1 MSEHLSENEKDDLND
16 LARILVNS
24 ISRDGV
30 AKGYLN
36 LDGLTPEEAKIK
48 AFDYALDLSS
58 KDGGITH
65 SVTIHT
71 DTLLDEAR
79 SYLKDKKIELAI
91 VLYGTWWEHW
101 LNGVIEHRVIK
112 QGLDEN
118 DYKDIVRSLNNRAK
132 TSWLFKLLDL
142 PLLDSEQLK
151 TMSSL
156 SEKRN
161 QFIHYKYPATEWE
174 NDKKTPIEFF
184 EVLES
189 SIKYFENYEEINV
202 YSSFSLKS

>member
-1 MSEHLSENEKDDLND
+1 MFEHLSENEQDDLDELAKD
-16 LARILVNS
+16 LINS

-36 LDGLTPEEAKIK
+36 LEGLSAEDARRK
-48 AFDYALDLSS
+48 AFDYVLDLS
-58 KDGGITH
+58 KDSGITH
-65 SVTIHT
+65 SVIIHT

-79 SYLKDKKIELAI
+79 AYVKAQKIELAT

-118 DYKDIVRSLNNRAK
+118 DFKDIVRSLNNKAK
-132 TSWLFKLLDL
+132 TSWLFKILGL

-151 TMSSL
+151 IMNLL

-174 NDKKTPIEFF
+174 NDKNLSVEFF
-184 EVLES
+184 ETLEMA
-189 SIKYFENYEEINV
+189 ITYFENYEEINV
-202 YSSFSLKS
+202 YSSFSIA